1 MRLHGFVK
9 LSRLPDTHRPTVG
22 RLPKEAD
29 PAATL
34 TMVAEAARLFFRHT
48 RQNPFGF
55 LCDEWGAVPV
65 ARGLGASALLRL
77 GVVAGLNELAGTGL
91 ERSELLELVTELE
104 GHPDN
109 ASPAIHGGFTVSGR
123 VGHAV
128 RCLAF
133 RVSPR
138 LKLVTLIPNF
148 GIHTETARRLLP
160 DSYARGNAV
169 HALNRAALI
178 TASLAAGN
186 YEALRGVF
194 DDRIHQPQRA
204 VLIPGMARV
213 IQAGERAGA
222 IGGFL
227 SGSGSAIICL
237 TLQNAATVARAMQRQ
252 LPDSTMKILTAD
264 NQGFKV
270 MPAPRRSHS

>member
-1 MRLHGFVK
+1 
-9 LSRLPDTHRPTVG
+9 
-22 RLPKEAD
+22 
-29 PAATL
+29 
-34 TMVAEAARLFFRHT
+34 MVAEAARLFFRRTH
-48 RQNPFGF
+48 QKSFGF
-55 LCDEWGAVPV
+55 LFEEWGAVPM

-77 GVVAGLNELAGTGL
+77 GVAAGLNELSGTRL

-123 VGHAV
+123 VGPAV

-138 LKLVTLIPNF
+138 VKFVTLIPDF

-160 DSYARGNAV
+160 ESYPRGTTV

-178 TASLAAGN
+178 TAALAAGD
-186 YEALRGVF
+186 YASLRGMF
-194 DDRIHQPQRA
+194 DDRVHQPQRTP
-204 VLIPGMARV
+204 LIPTLARV

-237 TLQNAATVARAMQRQ
+237 TLQNADAVARAMHRE
-252 LPDSTMKILTAD
+252 LANSTVRVLMAD
-264 NQGFKV
+264 NAGFTIV
-270 MPAPRRSHS
+270 RPPPHQPS